1 MPVADRRRYRRLAIA
16 AGRMPPPAA
25 PPATFGGR
33 LPDARGPA
41 RSATT
46 RGLARVPARPSRGRR
61 LATAAARIPP
71 PAAPPATFGGRLPD
85 ARGPARS
92 ATTRGL
98 ARLPTLPSLRQH
110 TREGPRPGNKSNGVS
125 APRSEEGKRPK

>member
-1 MPVADRRRYRRLAIA
+1 MYSHVGKASSYRTRCASQNDLNPNTEHSRCTPIATGPETSLTSLLADRRRYRRLATE
-16 AGRMPPPAA
+16 AGRM
-25 PPATFGGR
+25 
-33 LPDARGPA
+33 
-41 RSATT
+41 
-46 RGLARVPARPSRGRR
+46 
-61 LATAAARIPP
+61 PP

-125 APRSEEGKRPK
+125 APL